1 MIDMNKNNN
10 FKEFYTMLF
19 IYNAINNGWIVQK
32 VKNSEFK
39 FTNKKKSVI
48 KKFNMKNFIENNMKH
63 KFILENNIL
72 VNS

>member
-1 MIDMNKNNN
+1 MINMNKDIN

-32 VKNSEFK
+32 LKNSEFK

-48 KKFNMKNFIENNMKH
+48 KKFNMKTFIENNMKNR
-63 KFILENNIL
+63 FILENNIP

>member
-1 MIDMNKNNN
+1 MINMNKDIKY
-10 FKEFYTMLF
+10 KEFYTMLF

-32 VKNSEFK
+32 VKHSEFK

-48 KKFNMKNFIENNMKH
+48 KKFNMKNFIKNNMKNN
-63 KFILENNIL
+63 FILENSIS

>member
-1 MIDMNKNNN
+1 MIDMNKDIN

-32 VKNSEFK
+32 LKNSEFK

-48 KKFNMKNFIENNMKH
+48 KKFNMKNFIENNMKNR
-63 KFILENNIL
+63 FILENSIP

>member
-1 MIDMNKNNN
+1 MINMNKDIN

-32 VKNSEFK
+32 LKNSEFK

-48 KKFNMKNFIENNMKH
+48 KKFNMKTFIENNMKNR
-63 KFILENNIL
+63 FILENSIP